1 MNQRWLSYGAMAL
14 LLLAGCGKSGSN
26 ATNQSNQG
34 DNSANQ
40 SAQQQPDSSN
50 SSSAPAQPSPIIIP
64 TGTNIPVILTTSL
77 SSYSNKSGDE
87 FEGSIAAPVMVDG
100 QEAIRKGAE
109 VKGTVVDAKKQG
121 AIKGQAVLSITLTS
135 VRAGGRTHSIETS
148 TYEATEKGKGKRSA
162 EITGGGAALGALI
175 GGLAGGGKG
184 AAIGAGVGGGGGL
197 AASAKTG
204 GHNVELPSET
214 RLTFKLTQSITINP

>member
-1 MNQRWLSYGAMAL
+1 MNQKWLPCGAMAL
-14 LLLAGCGKSGSN
+14 LLLAGCGKSDN
-26 ATNQSNQG
+26 TANQPNQG

-40 SAQQQPDSSN
+40 SAQQQSASSN
-50 SSSAPAQPSPIIIP
+50 ASSAPAQPSLIVVPA
-64 TGTNIPVILTTSL
+64 GTSIPVVLTTSL

-87 FEGSIAAPVMVDG
+87 FEGSIAAPVVIDG
-100 QEAIRKGAE
+100 REAIRKGAE
-109 VKGTVVDAKKQG
+109 VKGTVVDARKQG

-135 VRAGGRTHSIETS
+135 IRIGGRTHSIETS

-184 AAIGAGVGGGGGL
+184 AAIGAGVGAGGGL

-204 GHNVELPSET
+204 GHNAELPSET
-214 RLTFKLTQSITINP
+214 RLEFKLTQSITINP